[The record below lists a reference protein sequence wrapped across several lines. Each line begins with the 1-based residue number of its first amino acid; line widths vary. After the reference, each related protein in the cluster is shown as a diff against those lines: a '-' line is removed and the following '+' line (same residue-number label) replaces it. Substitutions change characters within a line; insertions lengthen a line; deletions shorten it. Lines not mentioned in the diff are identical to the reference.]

1 MNRTNVTLI
10 PKIQGPEVIGN
21 YHPINL
27 CNMVYKPIPKI
38 IVARLRSL
46 LGKIVSPVQ
55 STFVPG
61 RKGVDNTIIVQ
72 ETIHTISR
80 KRGKVWYMAIKVD
93 LEKAYDKLEWGF
105 IHDTL
110 LKVNLHKD
118 LVKLLM
124 SFISTTSTLVLFNGG
139 NLEPFYPSRGMQQ
152 GGPLSPYIFILC
164 MEALGKMVEEKSRE
178 KVWKPIKTSRNGIAF
193 SHLLFVDDLMFFA
206 KANATNCS
214 TIRDLLDEFCSKSR
228 QMVSETK
235 SRVFFS
241 PNVDKDTRESLCDL
255 SRNSQDFSF
264 VLDRIK
270 HKLAEWKANLLSF
283 PSRTI
288 LVQTSSASIPTYV
301 MQCNDLPAKLSENID

>member
-1 MNRTNVTLI
+1 
-10 PKIQGPEVIGN
+10 
-21 YHPINL
+21 
-27 CNMVYKPIPKI
+27 MVYKPIPKI

-61 RKGVDNTIIVQ
+61 RKGVDNAIIVL

-80 KRGKVWYMAIKVD
+80 KRGKVWYMDIKVD

-164 MEALGKMVEEKSRE
+164 MEALGKMVEEKCRE

-214 TIRDLLDEFCSKSR
+214 TIRDLLDEF
-228 QMVSETK
+228 
-235 SRVFFS
+235 
-241 PNVDKDTRESLCDL
+241 
-255 SRNSQDFSF
+255 
-264 VLDRIK
+264 
-270 HKLAEWKANLLSF
+270 
-283 PSRTI
+283 
-288 LVQTSSASIPTYV
+288 
-301 MQCNDLPAKLSENID
+301 